1 MINFIYLL
9 ELVRVHNILSNF
21 DLLKEKLL
29 KEKLELGFMW

>member
-1 MINFIYLL
+1 MINFVNLL
-9 ELVRVHNILSNF
+9 ELVHVHDISNF